1 VGFRVRQAVTLGLT
15 ALAVA
20 LATGLISAAILV
32 RLHVLEARDHA
43 ELLARTLYH
52 LTSQAIRQ
60 HAGED
65 LRHALATDRSL
76 REYTDAVIGYSP
88 IVLNVAIKDHD
99 GIALLHSDAR
109 KQGRRVLSPETFTE
123 FSTRSSL
130 AQFWLVLDGQRDLVA
145 ELPFSPDGQE
155 PFGTVAV
162 VVSTVLLR
170 QSLMSAVVTNACV
183 AGIAVLLAFLAAFL
197 VSNRLLAPIARL
209 RAELAR
215 IVPADDL
222 KNDADISRLVEFFTT
237 VSERLA
243 AGRHERDAREATKS
257 LLDGL
262 SDAVLV
268 VGREL
273 DILSLNDEAVRLLGC
288 GRAELERGSLART
301 LAPTDPLRLLV
312 EETLSRGETQRSRS
326 ALLVVAGREVPFL
339 LDAFVLRERDRALGV
354 MITARDLERSSQ
366 IGSRLSHSQ
375 KLAALGRLTSGVAHE
390 IRNPLN
396 ALVLQAALLRQ
407 KLGPAVPHAARH
419 LDIIEEEVKRLD
431 RVIDGF
437 LRFTR
442 PEELQLET
450 VRLDGILREAMDLM
464 AARAEH
470 GGIRMEAAVAPDL
483 PRVRGSAELLR
494 QALLNL
500 MGNALDAMP
509 AGGLL
514 RVRADP
520 TAEGTIALTVED
532 TGEGI
537 GPEHLPKVFNLFYT
551 TRSNGSGIGLSLVY
565 RIAQL
570 HGGDVQIDSER
581 GTGTRVTMTLPETA
595 Q

>member
-1 VGFRVRQAVTLGLT
+1 MGFRVRQAVTLGLT
-15 ALAVA
+15 AVCVA
-20 LATGLISAAILV
+20 FATGLISAAILV

-52 LTSQAIRQ
+52 MTSQVVRQ
-60 HAGED
+60 HDGDD
-65 LRHALATDRSL
+65 LRHALANDRSL
-76 REYTDAVIGYSP
+76 REYADAVVGYSP
-88 IVLNVAIKDHD
+88 IVLNVAVKDVD
-99 GIALLHSDAR
+99 GVAILHSDAR
-109 KQGRRVLSPETFTE
+109 KQGRRVASPETFAE
-123 FSTRSSL
+123 FSKRNAL
-130 AQFWLVLDGQRDLVA
+130 AQLWIVLDGQRDLSA
-145 ELPFSPDGQE
+145 ELPLGDGE
-155 PFGTVAV
+155 RSLGTVAV
-162 VVSTVLLR
+162 SVSTVLLR
-170 QSLMSAVVTNACV
+170 QNLLGAVVTNAAV
-183 AGIAVLLAFLAAFL
+183 AGIAVLFAFLAAFL

-215 IVPADDL
+215 IVPTEDL
-222 KNDADISRLVEFFTT
+222 KTDADINRLVEFFTT

-243 AGRHERDAREATKS
+243 AGRHERDAREATKN

-262 SDAVLV
+262 ADAVLV
-268 VGREL
+268 VGRDL
-273 DILSLNDEAVRLLGC
+273 SILSLNDEACRLLGC
-288 GRAELERGSLART
+288 GRVELEGASLENR
-301 LAPTDPLRLLV
+301 LAPSDPLRALV
-312 EETLSRGETQRSRS
+312 EDALAKRQTVRSRS

-339 LDAFVLRERDRALGV
+339 LDAFVLREGERTLGA
-354 MITARDLERSSQ
+354 MITARDLERSSE

-396 ALVLQAALLRQ
+396 ALVLQAALLRK
-407 KLGPAVPHAARH
+407 KLGPSTPEATRH

-442 PEELQLET
+442 PEELQLES

-500 MGNALDAMP
+500 IGNALDAMP
-509 AGGLL
+509 TGGLL

-520 TAEGTIALTVED
+520 TANGSIALTVED

-581 GTGTRVTMTLPETA
+581 GSGTRVTMTLPETA